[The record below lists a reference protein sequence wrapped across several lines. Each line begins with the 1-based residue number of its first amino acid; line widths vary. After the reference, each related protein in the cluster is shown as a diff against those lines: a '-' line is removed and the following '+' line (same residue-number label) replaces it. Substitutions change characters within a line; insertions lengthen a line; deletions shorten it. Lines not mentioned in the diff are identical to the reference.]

1 MVSGINRLRNPRKR
15 AGKSG
20 AWETFVL
27 KVSTMN
33 APANAAA
40 LQHEDNSVD
49 NPVDTAVDK
58 QDNDLLKQSAASGV
72 KFSDFDLPAA
82 VHGALAKMNYENPT
96 KIQAMAI
103 PVALQ
108 GRDILGSAQTG
119 TGKTAAFSIP
129 MIAKLIEN
137 PQAMALVLAPTRELA
152 AQTLDVV
159 RKLTTDQRDLKTAL
173 LIGGEAM
180 GKQFDQLRRNPRI
193 IIGTPGRINDHL
205 RRNGKLLAKVNF
217 IAIDE
222 ADRMLDMGFAPQ
234 IDEVLACVN
243 KERQTL
249 LFSATF
255 PEEIVRFSKKYL
267 NNPERV
273 AVSAVKANAPKIK
286 HEMIKISDSEK
297 YAGLRDQIEIRQGSI
312 IIFVKTQHGT
322 ERLAKRLDGDGMP
335 SIVIHGG
342 LRQAARDRAVR
353 DFRQERSRILIAT
366 DVAARGLDIPHIE
379 HVINYDLPQ
388 VAEDYIHRIGRT
400 GRNGAEG
407 NAMCFVIPSET
418 GKWNAINRILNP
430 GAAPERRER
439 SEGGQGR
446 GQRPSRGS
454 GERDYK
460 NASGFN
466 GRKAKPRNDN
476 YRGNR
481 EDSYESRS
489 GGRTERSNFRD
500 GDFRDNRGNG
510 RPASEGRNDRGFRG
524 NNEGQRTP
532 TDKNWNAKEGRKEY
546 RSEFRNDFHERPR
559 SERPQGER
567 SFGDRQRGERSFG
580 ERSYAG
586 DRANGNREG
595 GNRSREDR
603 PRSDRGGFGERS
615 FGERSYGDK
624 PRSSAKRPSGKA
636 VFSKPNRG
644 EGYSEGRGDGYEGNN
659 RSENFGVKPRGNGG
673 KPKSG
678 KPAQGK
684 KPFVFKGNSR
694 KPGGR
699 PAGNRSEA

>member
-1 MVSGINRLRNPRKR
+1 
-15 AGKSG
+15 
-20 AWETFVL
+20 
-27 KVSTMN
+27 MN

-40 LQHEDNSVD
+40 LQPVDNSVD
-49 NPVDTAVDK
+49 N
-58 QDNDLLKQSAASGV
+58 QENDLLKQSAAAGV
-72 KFSDFDLPAA
+72 KFSDFDLPPA
-82 VHGALAKMNYENPT
+82 VQAALAKMNYETPT

-103 PVALQ
+103 PVALT

-129 MIAKLIEN
+129 MIASLIAN

-159 RKLTTDQRDLKTAL
+159 RKLTSDQRDLKTAL

-205 RRNGKLLAKVNF
+205 RRNGKLLAKVSF

-267 NNPERV
+267 NSPERI

-286 HEMIKISDSEK
+286 HEMIKIADSEK
-297 YAGLRDQIEIRQGSI
+297 YAGLCDQIEIRQGSI

-322 ERLAKRLDGDGMP
+322 ERLAKRLDNDGMP

-353 DFRQERSRILIAT
+353 EFRQQKSRILIAT

-430 GAAPERRER
+430 GAAPERKER
-439 SEGGQGR
+439 SENQGH
-446 GQRPSRGS
+446 GQRPKRGS

-466 GRKAKPRNDN
+466 SRKAKPRNDN
-476 YRGNR
+476 FRKR
-481 EDSYESRS
+481 DDDFYESRS
-489 GGRTERSNFRD
+489 AGRSERKDFRE
-500 GDFRDNRGNG
+500 GDFRDNSNYRK
-510 RPASEGRNDRGFRG
+510 PEGK
-524 NNEGQRTP
+524 RTP

-546 RSEFRNDFHERPR
+546 RSDFRNDFSDRP
-559 SERPQGER
+559 
-567 SFGDRQRGERSFG
+567 FGDRPR
-580 ERSYAG
+580 
-586 DRANGNREG
+586 NGN
-595 GNRSREDR
+595 
-603 PRSDRGGFGERS
+603 
-615 FGERSYGDK
+615 
-624 PRSSAKRPSGKA
+624 KRPSGKA
-636 VFSKPNRG
+636 VFSQPSRG
-644 EGYSEGRGDGYEGNN
+644 EGYFEGRGNGYEGNN
-659 RSENFGVKPRGNGG
+659 RSESYGVKPRNGSG
-673 KPKSG
+673 KPKAATKPG
-678 KPAQGK
+678 KPTQGK

-694 KPGGR
+694 KPGGNGQ
-699 PAGNRSEA
+699 ASGKNRGE

>member
-1 MVSGINRLRNPRKR
+1 
-15 AGKSG
+15 
-20 AWETFVL
+20 
-27 KVSTMN
+27 MN

-40 LQHEDNSVD
+40 LQPVDNSVD
-49 NPVDTAVDK
+49 NMMDSPVDNQAPADN
-58 QDNDLLKQSAASGV
+58 QDNDLLKQSAAAGV

-82 VHGALAKMNYENPT
+82 VHSALAKMNYDTPT

-129 MIAKLIEN
+129 MIASLINN

-159 RKLTTDQRDLKTAL
+159 RKLTNDQRDLKTAL

-205 RRNGKLLAKVNF
+205 RRNSKLLAKVNF

-234 IDEVLACVN
+234 IDEVLACVS

-249 LFSATF
+249 MFSATF
-255 PEEIVRFSKKYL
+255 PEEIVRFSKTYL
-267 NNPERV
+267 KNPERI

-297 YAGLRDQIEIRQGSI
+297 YAGLRDQIELRQGSI

-407 NAMCFVIPSET
+407 HAMCFVIPSET

-446 GQRPSRGS
+446 GHGGGQGRGQRQSRDG
-454 GERDYK
+454 GDRDYR

-476 YRGNR
+476 YRGGGEN
-481 EDSYESRS
+481 SYESRS
-489 GGRTERSNFRD
+489 AGRTERNNFRD
-500 GDFRDNRGNG
+500 GDFRDNRGPDRNND
-510 RPASEGRNDRGFRG
+510 RNNDRGFRG
-524 NNEGQRTP
+524 DSEGQRTP
-532 TDKNWNAKEGRKEY
+532 TDRNWNAKEGRKEY

-559 SERPQGER
+559 SEHTRSERPQGDRPYGER
-567 SFGDRQRGERSFG
+567 SYGDRPQGGERQRNERSFG

-586 DRANGNREG
+586 DRASGNRED
-595 GNRSREDR
+595 GNRFREDR
-603 PRSDRGGFGERS
+603 PRSDRGFG
-615 FGERSYGDK
+615 GQ
-624 PRSSAKRPSGKA
+624 PRSNASRPTGKA
-636 VFSKPNRG
+636 VFSKPSRG
-644 EGYSEGRGDGYEGNN
+644 DGYTEGRGDGYEGNN
-659 RSENFGVKPRGNGG
+659 RNENFGVKPRDNGG

-678 KPAQGK
+678 KPTQGK

-699 PAGNRSEA
+699 PAGDRRDA

>member
-49 NPVDTAVDK
+49 NPVDTAVDN
-58 QDNDLLKQSAASGV
+58 QENDLLKQSAASGV

-82 VHGALAKMNYENPT
+82 VHGALAKMNYDTPT

-129 MIAKLIEN
+129 MIANLINN

-152 AQTLDVV
+152 AQTLEVV

-234 IDEVLACVN
+234 IDEVLECVN

-353 DFRQERSRILIAT
+353 EFRQQRSRILIAT

-439 SEGGQGR
+439 SEGGNGRGQGR
-446 GQRPSRGS
+446 GQRPSRDG
-454 GERDYK
+454 GERDYR

-466 GRKAKPRNDN
+466 SRKAKPRNDN
-476 YRGNR
+476 YRGDR

-500 GDFRDNRGNG
+500 NDFRDNRGND
-510 RPASEGRNDRGFRG
+510 RNNDRGFRG
-524 NNEGQRTP
+524 NSEGQRTP

-567 SFGDRQRGERSFG
+567 SYGDRPRGERSFG

-586 DRANGNREG
+586 NRENNGNREG
-595 GNRSREDR
+595 GNRSR
-603 PRSDRGGFGERS
+603 SDRGFGERN
-615 FGERSYGDK
+615 FGGERSYGDK
-624 PRSSAKRPSGKA
+624 PRSNAKRPSGKA

-659 RSENFGVKPRGNGG
+659 RSENFGVKPRGNAG

-699 PAGNRSEA
+699 AAGSRSDA

>member
-1 MVSGINRLRNPRKR
+1 MVSGINRLRNLLYALECPAR
-15 AGKSG
+15 
-20 AWETFVL
+20 ENLCL
-27 KVSTMN
+27 KEKYMN
-33 APANAAA
+33 AP
-40 LQHEDNSVD
+40 LQDMADQAMDNSVD
-49 NPVDTAVDK
+49 NTPPSSENSLMK
-58 QDNDLLKQSAASGV
+58 ESAAVGV
-72 KFSDFDLPAA
+72 KFADFDLPPAI
-82 VHGALAKMNYENPT
+82 HQALAKMNYETPT

-103 PVALQ
+103 PFALQ

-129 MIAKLIEN
+129 MIAHLMQN

-152 AQTLDVV
+152 AQTLTVV
-159 RKLTTDQRDLKTAL
+159 RNITSGQRDLKTAL

-180 GKQFDQLRRNPRI
+180 GKQFDQLRQNPRI

-205 RRNGKLLAKVNF
+205 RRNGRLLSKVNF

-249 LFSATF
+249 MFSATF
-255 PEEIVRFSKKYL
+255 AEEIVRFTKKYL

-297 YAGLRDQIEIRQGSI
+297 YNGLRDQLELRQGSV

-322 ERLAKRLDGDGMP
+322 ERLAKRLDNDGMP

-353 DFRQERSRILIAT
+353 DFRQERSRVLIAT

-430 GAAPERRER
+430 GAAPERKER
-439 SEGGQGR
+439 SEGGYGRGGQGR
-446 GQRPSRGS
+446 GEGRGPRPARGS

-476 YRGNR
+476 ARDGARGGR
-481 EDSYESRS
+481 DDFYESRS
-489 GGRTERSNFRD
+489 AGRTERKDFRD
-500 GDFRDNRGNG
+500 GDFRDNRGPDRSNDRGGFRDRDRDNRAPAG
-510 RPASEGRNDRGFRG
+510 RSFEGRN
-524 NNEGQRTP
+524 NEEKRTP
-532 TDKNWNAKEGRKEY
+532 TDKNWNAKEGRKEF

-559 SERPQGER
+559 RDERSEGGRSEYRPRPEGRFEERSDRRPAPRRDDRPQGR
-567 SFGDRQRGERSFG
+567 SEGRSEYRGDRSE
-580 ERSYAG
+580 
-586 DRANGNREG
+586 
-595 GNRSREDR
+595 NRS
-603 PRSDRGGFGERS
+603 
-615 FGERSYGDK
+615 
-624 PRSSAKRPSGKA
+624 
-636 VFSKPNRG
+636 N
-644 EGYSEGRGDGYEGNN
+644 EGRNYNEGRGDGYEGQN
-659 RSENFGVKPRGNGG
+659 RNSFGVKPRTNG
-673 KPKSG
+673 KSG
-678 KPAQGK
+678 KPAAGK

-694 KPGGR
+694 KPGGPR
-699 PAGNRSEA
+699 QRAAQ

>member
-1 MVSGINRLRNPRKR
+1 
-15 AGKSG
+15 
-20 AWETFVL
+20 
-27 KVSTMN
+27 MN

-40 LQHEDNSVD
+40 LQPVDNSVD
-49 NPVDTAVDK
+49 NMMDSPVDN
-58 QDNDLLKQSAASGV
+58 QPGDLLQQSAASGV
-72 KFSDFDLPAA
+72 KFSDFDLPPAIHA
-82 VHGALAKMNYENPT
+82 ALAKMNYETPT

-103 PVALQ
+103 PVALS

-129 MIAKLIEN
+129 MVASLMNN

-159 RKLTTDQRDLKTAL
+159 RKITSGQRDLKTAL

-180 GKQFDQLRRNPRI
+180 GKQFDQLRQNPRI

-267 NNPERV
+267 NNPERI

-353 DFRQERSRILIAT
+353 EFRQQRARVLIAT

-446 GQRPSRGS
+446 GQGRGQRPSRDG
-454 GERDYK
+454 GERDYR

-466 GRKAKPRNDN
+466 SRKAKPRNDN
-476 YRGNR
+476 YRGDR
-481 EDSYESRS
+481 EEAYESRS
-489 GGRTERSNFRD
+489 GGRTERNNFRD
-500 GDFRDNRGNG
+500 GDFRDNRGN
-510 RPASEGRNDRGFRG
+510 DRGFRS
-524 NNEGQRTP
+524 NSEGQRAP
-532 TDKNWNAKEGRKEY
+532 TDRNWNAKEGRKEY
-546 RSEFRNDFHERPR
+546 RSEFRNDLHDRPR
-559 SERPQGER
+559 NDRPY
-567 SFGDRQRGERSFG
+567 GDRPRNERSFG
-580 ERSYAG
+580 ERTYAG
-586 DRANGNREG
+586 DRAG
-595 GNRSREDR
+595 GNRFRDDRPRDERSYADR
-603 PRSDRGGFGERS
+603 PRSNAS
-615 FGERSYGDK
+615 
-624 PRSSAKRPSGKA
+624 RPTGKA
-636 VFSKPNRG
+636 VFSKPSRG

-659 RSENFGVKPRGNGG
+659 RGENFGVKPRTSGG

-699 PAGNRSEA
+699 PAGDRRDA

>member
-1 MVSGINRLRNPRKR
+1 MVQDHAFPRIDWKSRRAVRDLGHFPLHIKGLSKR
-15 AGKSG
+15 IMGFPAST
-20 AWETFVL
+20 ACETRECAPDSPARGNLCSESRVP
-27 KVSTMN
+27 MN
-33 APANAAA
+33 APVNATAT
-40 LQHEDNSVD
+40 QPVD
-49 NPVDTAVDK
+49 NPVDNTP
-58 QDNDLLKQSAASGV
+58 NTLLKESAATGV
-72 KFSDFDLPAA
+72 KFADFDLPAA
-82 VHGALAKMNYENPT
+82 IHTALAKMNYETPT

-129 MIAKLIEN
+129 MIAHLMNN
-137 PQAMALVLAPTRELA
+137 PQSMALVLAPTRELA

-159 RKLTTDQRDLKTAL
+159 RKITSGQRDLKTAL

-180 GKQFDQLRRNPRI
+180 GKQFDQLRQNPRI

-205 RRNGKLLAKVNF
+205 RRNGKLLGKVNF

-234 IDEVLACVN
+234 IDEILACIN

-249 LFSATF
+249 MFSATF

-267 NNPERV
+267 NSPERV

-297 YAGLRDQIEIRQGSI
+297 YNGLLDQIELRQGSI

-322 ERLAKRLDGDGMP
+322 ERLAKRLYNDNQP

-353 DFRQERSRILIAT
+353 EFRQQKSRILIAT

-407 NAMCFVIPSET
+407 HAMCFVIPSET

-430 GAAPERRER
+430 GAAPERKER
-439 SEGGQGR
+439 SESQGR
-446 GQRPSRGS
+446 GQRPKRGS

-466 GRKAKPRNDN
+466 SRKAKPRNDN
-476 YRGNR
+476 KRGG
-481 EDSYESRS
+481 DDFYESRS
-489 GGRTERSNFRD
+489 AGHTERKKFRD
-500 GDFRDNRGNG
+500 DNFNDNRGNERNFRDRNDFRDRGG
-510 RPASEGRNDRGFRG
+510 RSEGTRA
-524 NNEGQRTP
+524 P

-546 RSEFRNDFHERPR
+546 RSEFRNDFSERPARNDRFRDDRTYSERPR
-559 SERPQGER
+559 S
-567 SFGDRQRGERSFG
+567 
-580 ERSYAG
+580 
-586 DRANGNREG
+586 NN
-595 GNRSREDR
+595 
-603 PRSDRGGFGERS
+603 
-615 FGERSYGDK
+615 
-624 PRSSAKRPSGKA
+624 KRPSGKA
-636 VFSKPNRG
+636 VFTKPSRG

-659 RSENFGVKPRGNGG
+659 RSESFGVKPRN
-673 KPKSG
+673 G
-678 KPAQGK
+678 KPAGRSGK
-684 KPFVFKGNSR
+684 SFGKSTAPG
-694 KPGGR
+694 KPGGSKPMNR
-699 PAGNRSEA
+699 NKSGGNRQRYVD

>member
-1 MVSGINRLRNPRKR
+1 
-15 AGKSG
+15 
-20 AWETFVL
+20 
-27 KVSTMN
+27 MN
-33 APANAAA
+33 TSPATAEA
-40 LQHEDNSVD
+40 LSVD
-49 NPVDTAVDK
+49 TPVDNQPNA
-58 QDNDLLKQSAASGV
+58 LLKESAASGV
-72 KFSDFDLPAA
+72 TFSDFDLPDAIHA
-82 VHGALAKMNYENPT
+82 ALAKMKYETPT

-119 TGKTAAFSIP
+119 TGKTAAFTIP
-129 MIAKLIEN
+129 MIAHLMSN

-152 AQTLDVV
+152 AQTLTVV
-159 RKLTTDQRDLKTAL
+159 RNITSGQRDLKTAL

-180 GKQFDQLRRNPRI
+180 GKQFDQLRQNPRI

-205 RRNGKLLAKVNF
+205 RRNGKLLNKVNF

-267 NNPERV
+267 NSPERI

-297 YAGLRDQIEIRQGSI
+297 YNGLVDQIELRQGSI

-322 ERLAKRLDGDGMP
+322 ERLAKRLDNDGLH

-353 DFRQERSRILIAT
+353 EFRQQKSRILIAT

-418 GKWNAINRILNP
+418 GKWNAINRVLNP
-430 GAAPERRER
+430 GAAPERKER
-439 SEGGQGR
+439 SEGGNGRGQGR

-454 GERDYK
+454 SDRDYR

-466 GRKAKPRNDN
+466 SRKAKPRNDN
-476 YRGNR
+476 GRPR
-481 EDSYESRS
+481 DDIYESRS
-489 GGRTERSNFRD
+489 GGRTERKDFRD
-500 GDFRDNRGNG
+500 GDFRDNRGTDRNNERGSFRDRDFRDSKKPSG
-510 RPASEGRNDRGFRG
+510 RGFEGRHS
-524 NNEGQRTP
+524 EEKRTP

-546 RSEFRNDFHERPR
+546 RSEFRNDFSDNR
-559 SERPQGER
+559 ERPQR
-567 SFGDRQRGERSFG
+567 NFK
-580 ERSYAG
+580 
-586 DRANGNREG
+586 
-595 GNRSREDR
+595 
-603 PRSDRGGFGERS
+603 
-615 FGERSYGDK
+615 K
-624 PRSSAKRPSGKA
+624 PTGKA
-636 VFSKPNRG
+636 VMNNPYRG
-644 EGYSEGRGDGYEGNN
+644 EGYHEARGDGYEGQNRNN
-659 RSENFGVKPRGNGG
+659 NSFGVKPRGNNS
-673 KPKSG
+673 KPAGKSG
-678 KPAQGK
+678 KPMGGK
-684 KPFVFKGNSR
+684 KPFAAKGNDR
-694 KPGGR
+694 KPARDGQ
-699 PAGNRSEA
+699 GNRRQNMA